1 MREENKMAKSK
12 KEQETD
18 FHSLDV
24 EAMKA
29 NIEAQ
34 EQEVIRRNIEV
45 CISVAKITA
54 GVATI
59 NSADIRTEAITK
71 MSELIKK
78 LKS

>member
-1 MREENKMAKSK
+1 MAKSK

-24 EAMKA
+24 EAKKA

-34 EQEVIRRNIEV
+34 KQEMFRRNIEV
-45 CISVAKITA
+45 CIAATKIKNLATAK
-54 GVATI
+54 GCVDVPKEATI
-59 NSADIRTEAITK
+59 KI
-71 MSELIKK
+71 SELIKK